1 MKEGTVVT
9 IVRVIFGQTAIMFL
23 IMLIGFLC
31 FRVGLVDE
39 SGSQQI
45 SNVVIYISNP
55 ALLLNSF
62 IGNLKSSQM
71 IDGVYTLIILVIM
84 MLVSIG
90 VAKLIFRNP
99 EQMLIRFA
107 LIFANLGFIGL
118 PLSKAV
124 LGDGSI
130 FYMSIFVGVSNFALW
145 TYGIY
150 MISGDKRTIQL
161 KRLAVNPAILAL
173 IFGLLFALT
182 GIKLPAILGTTVS
195 DLANM
200 NLPLVMIAMGCYL
213 AEGDLRGALKSKD
226 LYQAIVARLIIAP
239 LIVLVILQFVPN
251 RFMMVKEVILLGQA
265 TPVAALMAI
274 FSNTFHKNSMFSTT
288 VVGLTTLCSLVTIPL
303 FMGLAQWLWHL

>member
-1 MKEGTVVT
+1 MT
-9 IVRVIFGQTAIMFL
+9 IVRIIFGQTAIMFL
-23 IMLIGFLC
+23 IMLVGFLC

-45 SNVVIYISNP
+45 SNIVIYISNP

-62 IGNLKSSQM
+62 IGNLKASQM
-71 IDGVYTLIILVIM
+71 IDGLYALIILTVM
-84 MLVSIG
+84 MLATIA
-90 VAKLIFRNP
+90 VAKLIFRKP

-124 LGDGSI
+124 LGTGSI
-130 FYMSIFVGVSNFALW
+130 FYMSIFVGVSNFSLW

-150 MISGDKRTIQL
+150 MVSGDRRTIQL

-182 GIKLPAILGTTVS
+182 GVKLPSVLGTAVS
-195 DLANM
+195 DLADM

-213 AEGDLRGALKSKD
+213 AQGDVRSALKSKA
-226 LYQAIVARLIIAP
+226 LYQAVGARLIIAP
-239 LIVLVILQFVPN
+239 LIVLAILQFIPN
-251 RFMMVKEVILLGQA
+251 QFMMVKEVILLGQA

-274 FSNTFHKNSMFSTT
+274 FSNTFHKNSLFSTT

>member
-1 MKEGTVVT
+1 MT
-9 IVRVIFGQTAIMFL
+9 IVRIIFGQTAIMFL
-23 IMLIGFLC
+23 IMLVGFLC

-45 SNVVIYISNP
+45 SNIVIYISNP

-62 IGNLKSSQM
+62 IGNLKVSQM
-71 IDGVYTLIILVIM
+71 IDGLYALIILTVM
-84 MLVSIG
+84 MLATIA
-90 VAKLIFRNP
+90 VAKLIFRKP

-124 LGDGSI
+124 LGTGSI
-130 FYMSIFVGVSNFALW
+130 FYMSIFVGVSNFSLW

-150 MISGDKRTIQL
+150 MVSGDRRTIQL

-182 GIKLPAILGTTVS
+182 GVKLPSVLGTAVS
-195 DLANM
+195 DLADM

-213 AEGDLRGALKSKD
+213 AQGDVRSALKSKA
-226 LYQAIVARLIIAP
+226 LYQAVGARLIIAP
-239 LIVLVILQFVPN
+239 LIVLAILQFIPN
-251 RFMMVKEVILLGQA
+251 QFMMVKEVILLGQA

-274 FSNTFHKNSMFSTT
+274 FSNTFHKNSLFSTT

>member
-1 MKEGTVVT
+1 MT

-45 SNVVIYISNP
+45 SNIVIYISNP

-62 IGNLKSSQM
+62 IGNLKASQL
-71 IDGVYTLIILVIM
+71 IDGLWCLIILVVM
-84 MLVSIG
+84 MLVTIAL
-90 VAKLIFRNP
+90 AKLIFRKP

-124 LGDGSI
+124 LGAGSV
-130 FYMSIFVGVSNFALW
+130 FYMSIFVGVSNFSLW

-161 KRLAVNPAILAL
+161 KRLVVNPAILAL
-173 IFGLLFALT
+173 VFGLLFALT
-182 GIKLPAILGTTVS
+182 GVTLPPILGTTVS

-213 AEGDLRGALKSKD
+213 AQGNIRSALKSKA
-226 LYQAIVARLIIAP
+226 LYQAIGARLIIAP

-251 RFMMVKEVILLGQA
+251 HFMMVKNVILLGQA

-274 FSNTFHKNSMFSTT
+274 FSHTFHRNALFSTT